1 MESKEIKNLITLM
14 AKIPGLGPRS
24 ARRSVLNLI
33 KNPEKLMLP
42 LAKALIQVSENIK
55 LCSICGNIDSD
66 HICGI
71 CKDDKRDKKIICV
84 VEDLTDLW
92 ALERSNTYKG
102 RYHILGGVLSAIDG
116 INPEDLRIKELINN
130 IKENDVE
137 EVILATSATLAGQTT
152 SFYITD
158 LIKDMNVTVSRLA
171 QGIPI
176 GGELDYL
183 DDGTIGAAIDSRK
196 ILNSKYIYFLSDFF
210 LKFILVLSGIFLA
223 LIFSIAPRSD
233 IFFI

>member
-116 INPEDLRIKELINN
+116 VNPEDLRIKELINN

-196 ILNSKYIYFLSDFF
+196 ILNNK
-210 LKFILVLSGIFLA
+210 
-223 LIFSIAPRSD
+223 
-233 IFFI
+233 

>member
-1 MESKEIKNLITLM
+1 MESQEIKNLIKLM

-42 LAKALIQVSENIK
+42 LAKSLIEVSENIK
-55 LCSICGNIDSD
+55 MCTICGNIDSD

-71 CKDDKRDKKIICV
+71 CKDEKRDKSTICV
-84 VEDLTDLW
+84 VEDVTDLW

-116 INPEDLRIKELINN
+116 INAQDLRIQELLNN
-130 IKENDVE
+130 IKTNEVK

-152 SFYITD
+152 SFYLTD
-158 LIKDMNVTVSRLA
+158 LLENMNVTISRLA

-183 DDGTIGAAIDSRK
+183 DDGTIGAALDSRT
-196 ILNSKYIYFLSDFF
+196 ILNK
-210 LKFILVLSGIFLA
+210 K
-223 LIFSIAPRSD
+223 
-233 IFFI
+233 

>member
-116 INPEDLRIKELINN
+116 VNPEDLRIKELINN

-183 DDGTIGAAIDSRK
+183 DDGTIGAAIDSRT
-196 ILNSKYIYFLSDFF
+196 ILNNK
-210 LKFILVLSGIFLA
+210 
-223 LIFSIAPRSD
+223 
-233 IFFI
+233 

>member
-1 MESKEIKNLITLM
+1 M

-196 ILNSKYIYFLSDFF
+196 ILNSK
-210 LKFILVLSGIFLA
+210 
-223 LIFSIAPRSD
+223 
-233 IFFI
+233 

>member
-1 MESKEIKNLITLM
+1 MESQEIKNLIKLM

-24 ARRSVLNLI
+24 ARRGVLSLI

-42 LAKALIQVSENIK
+42 LAKSLIQVSENIK
-55 LCSICGNIDSD
+55 LCSVCGNIDSD
-66 HICGI
+66 SICGI
-71 CKDDKRDKKIICV
+71 CKDEKRDKNTICV
-84 VEDLTDLW
+84 VEDITDVW
-92 ALERSNTYKG
+92 ALERSNTYRG

-116 INPEDLRIKELINN
+116 VNPEDLRVKELIDN
-130 IKENDVE
+130 IKINEVK

-158 LIKDMNVTVSRLA
+158 LLEDMNVTISRLA

-183 DDGTIGAAIDSRK
+183 DDGTIGAALDSRK
-196 ILNSKYIYFLSDFF
+196 ILNK
-210 LKFILVLSGIFLA
+210 
-223 LIFSIAPRSD
+223 R
-233 IFFI
+233 

>member
-66 HICGI
+66 DICGI

-84 VEDLTDLW
+84 VEDITDLW
-92 ALERSNTYKG
+92 ALERSNTYRG

-130 IKENDVE
+130 IKENNVE

-158 LIKDMNVTVSRLA
+158 LIKDMNITVSRLA

-196 ILNSKYIYFLSDFF
+196 ILNNK
-210 LKFILVLSGIFLA
+210 
-223 LIFSIAPRSD
+223 
-233 IFFI
+233 

>member
-1 MESKEIKNLITLM
+1 M
-14 AKIPGLGPRS
+14 
-24 ARRSVLNLI
+24 
-33 KNPEKLMLP
+33 
-42 LAKALIQVSENIK
+42 
-55 LCSICGNIDSD
+55 
-66 HICGI
+66 
-71 CKDDKRDKKIICV
+71 
-84 VEDLTDLW
+84 
-92 ALERSNTYKG
+92 
-102 RYHILGGVLSAIDG
+102 
-116 INPEDLRIKELINN
+116 RIKELINN

-196 ILNSKYIYFLSDFF
+196 ILNSK
-210 LKFILVLSGIFLA
+210 
-223 LIFSIAPRSD
+223 
-233 IFFI
+233 

>member
-102 RYHILGGVLSAIDG
+102 RYHILGGALSAIDG

-196 ILNSKYIYFLSDFF
+196 ILNSK
-210 LKFILVLSGIFLA
+210 
-223 LIFSIAPRSD
+223 
-233 IFFI
+233 

>member
-1 MESKEIKNLITLM
+1 MESQEIKNLIKLM

-24 ARRSVLNLI
+24 ARRSVLSLI

-42 LAKALIQVSENIK
+42 LAKSLVQVSENIK

-66 HICGI
+66 VICGI
-71 CKDDKRDKKIICV
+71 CKDEKRDKNTICV
-84 VEDLTDLW
+84 VEDITDVW

-102 RYHILGGVLSAIDG
+102 KYHILGGVLSAIDG
-116 INPEDLRIKELINN
+116 INPEDLRVKELIDNIKINN
-130 IKENDVE
+130 IK

-158 LIKDMNVTVSRLA
+158 LLKDMNLTVSRLA

-176 GGELDYL
+176 GAELDYL
-183 DDGTIGAAIDSRK
+183 DDGTIGAALDSRK
-196 ILNSKYIYFLSDFF
+196 ILNK
-210 LKFILVLSGIFLA
+210 K
-223 LIFSIAPRSD
+223 
-233 IFFI
+233 

>member
-14 AKIPGLGPRS
+14 AKMPGLGPRS
-24 ARRSVLNLI
+24 ARRGVLNLI

-66 HICGI
+66 DICGI

-84 VEDLTDLW
+84 VEDITDLW
-92 ALERSNTYKG
+92 ALERSKTYRG

-130 IKENDVE
+130 IKENNVE

-158 LIKDMNVTVSRLA
+158 LIKDMNITVSRLA

-196 ILNSKYIYFLSDFF
+196 ILNNK
-210 LKFILVLSGIFLA
+210 
-223 LIFSIAPRSD
+223 
-233 IFFI
+233 